1 MSAAALGAVESELA
15 VAVEANAAQDAA
27 LLQEVCTAA
36 GDVCLPYQLALALA
50 LNDTA
55 ALSGKQASDTT
66 CFSCAFS

>member
-1 MSAAALGAVESELA
+1 M
-15 VAVEANAAQDAA
+15 AVEATAAQDAA

-66 CFSCAFS
+66 FFSCAFS